1 MKIKRQCLIIGILL
15 VVLMTVV
22 ATQYATTKIGYHYN
36 IVHPSDSDI
45 RFIGSDN
52 SSDDIR
58 LLRVDGVNGT
68 GATLKLEFNNISR
81 NFNKTYTAAFAIV
94 NEEAYNISITHINVQ
109 SVNITYMKIWLH
121 GNMSSTIDSDAT
133 SVFMFD
139 NGTIVNDSS
148 TEAWV
153 LAAGDDNASSVCAN
167 VSNPAPTTIPTPWDK
182 VAHVRYTENTTLI
195 ESTVS
200 DYVWVQVSV
209 DVPAAAEVNASHSGT
224 IEFHFK
230 AAS

>member
-1 MKIKRQCLIIGILL
+1 
-15 VVLMTVV
+15 MTVV

-81 NFNKTYTAAFAIV
+81 YFNKTYTAAFAIV

-121 GNMSSTIDSDAT
+121 GNMSSIIDSDTT

-139 NGTIVNDSS
+139 NGTIINES
-148 TEAWV
+148 TTIAWT
-153 LAAGDDNASSVCAN
+153 LAAGNENASNVCAN
-167 VSNPAPTTIPTPWDK
+167 VSDPGSTTIPTPWDET
-182 VAHVRYTENTTLI
+182 AHVRYTTNTTLV
-195 ESTVS
+195 ESSVS

-209 DVPAAAEVNASHSGT
+209 DIPAAAEVGASHSGT
-224 IEFHFK
+224 IEFHFR
-230 AAS
+230 SSS